1 MMMFHGDIFVR
12 YNVQDITHQ
21 GSRGAAKWDAPDMIM
36 GMAQREIGEKGLL
49 HFSLML
55 STDALIAG
63 GYGYPLLYQT
73 GESWKGQP
81 LVDRQHPHDLFSE
94 VSVSYAYAISK
105 KSDLNVYLGYPGEPA
120 LGPVTFIHRP
130 SAMFNPMP
138 PSVTIGRMQPILLSA
153 LRRLDTGLVS

>member
-1 MMMFHGDIFVR
+1 MVEDSTKMKDMHNNHMDMEGMEGMDMNMSMPHFLSLNLPMTRNGSGTSWLPDATPMYGYMLHAKKWMMMFHGDIFVR

-81 LVDRQHPHDLFSE
+81 LVDRQHPHDLFQ
-94 VSVSYAYAISK
+94 
-105 KSDLNVYLGYPGEPA
+105 KSL
-120 LGPVTFIHRP
+120 
-130 SAMFNPMP
+130 
-138 PSVTIGRMQPILLSA
+138 
-153 LRRLDTGLVS
+153 